1 MSKVDEN
8 RDFVEKEIFEVKMD
22 QWKGRVW
29 KKKSL
34 FLDACVVVAA
44 CSWTRKPFVNL
55 RAGQEVERLGVDDQ
69 VVLEVV
75 EGLARVGAE
84 RVGRGEGQTGGKE

>member
-1 MSKVDEN
+1 ME
-8 RDFVEKEIFEVKMD
+8 R
-22 QWKGRVW
+22 WGL

-34 FLDACVVVAA
+34 FLDTMN
-44 CSWTRKPFVNL
+44 S

-69 VVLEVV
+69 VVAEVV